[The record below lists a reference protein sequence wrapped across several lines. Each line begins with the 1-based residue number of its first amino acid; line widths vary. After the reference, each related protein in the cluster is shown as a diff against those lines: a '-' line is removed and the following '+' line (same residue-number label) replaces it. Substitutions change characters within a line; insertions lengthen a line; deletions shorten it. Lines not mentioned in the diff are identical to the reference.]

1 MEAVE
6 GLLLQVQ
13 VKAGVH
19 HHCVPVPP
27 TNVSISVADPDPYA
41 LGPLDPDTD
50 PFVIKQNNK
59 KNLNS
64 YRFVT
69 SF

>member
-13 VKAGVH
+13 EEAGVH

-27 TNVSISVADPDPYA
+27 TNVSVSVADPDPSDC
-41 LGPLDPDTD
+41 PLDPDPDPD
-50 PFVIKQNNK
+50 PFVIKEK
-59 KNLNS
+59 W
-64 YRFVT
+64 
-69 SF
+69 